1 MWGPLFMITF
11 SIHIELEVGK
21 RNPDEGSIVP
31 NTTKVW
37 KWEKQTENNG
47 RKNKI

>member
-1 MWGPLFMITF
+1 MWGPLFMIML
-11 SIHIELEVGK
+11 SIQIELEVGK

-31 NTTKVW
+31 DTMKVW
-37 KWEKQTENNG
+37 KWEKQTEKSS